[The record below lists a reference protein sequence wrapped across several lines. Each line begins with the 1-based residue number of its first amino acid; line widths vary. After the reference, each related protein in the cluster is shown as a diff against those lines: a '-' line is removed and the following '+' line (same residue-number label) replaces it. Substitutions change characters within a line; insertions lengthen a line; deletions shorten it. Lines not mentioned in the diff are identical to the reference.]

1 MNQPRLLP
9 LVALLATAPHLHA
22 ARIAW
27 VSDNGAEGSAATTGL
42 GSDGVVRGA
51 WHAATSPATPY
62 VDQGF
67 IGLLTSAGH
76 VVQRFNPPSGKLSID
91 DVPLLNSYDLVIL
104 GSALNSGPFNL
115 LAQGSKWNTDI
126 RAPMLIT
133 KSTLVRAN
141 RLGLLQA
148 ATTATEYDSAADD
161 PARTASG
168 KLTFHVPS
176 HPVFAGIPTT
186 ETAGGRVMNDFC
198 GIRIANPPNNR
209 GTSVQFYQLSIN
221 GADQG
226 ISNILEPGGVN
237 LATLD
242 FNPLDPGVNIPA
254 GQTPALHPTDRYEA
268 RGYGIAE
275 WPAGITVRTT
285 QAADI
290 LAGYRMLFSCGT
302 RDASGSVTSAPNP
315 QAGALDLTA
324 TGQQMFLKAVQHAIA
339 QPPAGPN
346 RWTNQPAANFLWNQS
361 SPNWLAPGLWTDGSD
376 AIFTETGAGPIVVDA
391 PVTARD
397 LFFAAPGYSL
407 SSTNGSSLLLSEPA
421 EGRDPVISCHA
432 PATIALEIAGSD
444 GLSLRGSA
452 DLMLAGLNTYSG
464 GTRIL
469 SGTVTM
475 KSPTTGNN
483 AGPFAIDAV
492 DAIEPGATLRYF
504 NALDPALPYTTNS
517 NLRSPNGQLYRY
529 SRLVMTGGTFDLNGD
544 DNQNQMPAPSGTGII
559 TNNSPLARAVLKIGA
574 PAGSV
579 TTFSGIIQ
587 NGNNGNMVVSVVPAS
602 ATAQKQ
608 GYRTDIDLAAMDAS
622 ATFVLD
628 NANTYS
634 GFTRIGSGLLTFTSR
649 GRWGVPVNTGD
660 PITSSPTGSI
670 ICNGNLGDLRVD
682 FNGTSQITGGLSGN
696 GGVFANNRDDTL
708 SILTVG
714 GANLSNTAWP
724 TGGGG
729 QNGRIADNTNGGTGR
744 VGLTKTGTGT
754 IGLPTAQL
762 TYSGPT
768 RIEQGILEFTATGA
782 PSPNSAIDIANG
794 AQLRLSYSGN
804 RPVAGFS
811 INGVSLPAGTIVSAT
826 THPNAIS
833 GPGSI
838 AISGISIAAGN
849 GTVTVTWAGSGTLEE
864 STDLQSWTEVPGA
877 VSPLTRA
884 ASEARRYFRLRQ

>member
-1 MNQPRLLP
+1 
-9 LVALLATAPHLHA
+9 
-22 ARIAW
+22 
-27 VSDNGAEGSAATTGL
+27 VSDNGAEGSAATTGT

-51 WHAATSPATPY
+51 WHAPVSPGTPY

-67 IGLLTSAGH
+67 VDLLIAAGH
-76 VVQRFNPPSGKLSID
+76 TIQRFNPQSGRLSAD
-91 DVPLLNSYDLVIL
+91 DVPLLNAYDLVVL

-161 PARTASG
+161 PKRTASG

-176 HPVFAGIPTT
+176 HPVFAGIPAT

-198 GIRIANPPNNR
+198 GIRIAIPPNNR
-209 GTSVQFYQLSIN
+209 STSVQFYQLSIN
-221 GADQG
+221 GTDQG

-315 QAGALDLTA
+315 QAGALDLTPA
-324 TGQQMFLKAVQHAIA
+324 GQQMFLQAVQHALR

-346 RWTNQPAANFLWNQS
+346 RWTNQPGGNFLWNQS
-361 SPNWLAPGLWTDGSD
+361 SQNWLAPTVWTDGAD
-376 AIFTETGAGPIVVDA
+376 AIFTESGAGPILIDA

-397 LFFAAPGYSL
+397 LFFGAPGYSL
-407 SSTNGSSLLLSEPA
+407 SSTNGSSLLLTEPA
-421 EGRDPVISCHA
+421 EGRDPVITTHA
-432 PATIALEIAGSD
+432 PAAISAELAGSD
-444 GLSLRGSA
+444 GLTLRGSSE
-452 DLMLAGLNTYSG
+452 LTLAGLNTISG

-475 KSPTTGNN
+475 KSPTSGNN
-483 AGPFAIDAV
+483 ASPFALDAIDAL
-492 DAIEPGATLRYF
+492 ERGATLRYF
-504 NALDPALPYTTNS
+504 NALDPTLPYTTSS
-517 NLRSPNGQLYRY
+517 NLRAANGQLHRY

-587 NGNNGNMVVSVVPAS
+587 NGNNGNMVVSVVPNS

-608 GYRTDIDLAAMDAS
+608 GYRTDIDLAAMDGS
-622 ATFVLD
+622 SVFILD

-634 GFTRIGSGLLTFTSR
+634 GFTRIGSGLLTFTDR
-649 GRWGVPVNTGD
+649 GRWGVPVTTGD
-660 PITSSPTGSI
+660 PITSSPNGTI
-670 ICNGNLGDLRVD
+670 ICNGTLSDLRVD
-682 FNGTSQITGGLSGN
+682 FNGTSQTTGGLSGN
-696 GGVFANNRDDTL
+696 GGVFANNRDGTL

-714 GANLSNTAWP
+714 AANLSNTVWP

-744 VGLTKTGTGT
+744 VGLTKTGSGT

-768 RIEQGILEFTATGA
+768 RIEQGVLEFTATGA
-782 PSPNSAIDIANG
+782 PSPASPIEVSPG
-794 AQLRLSYSGN
+794 AQLRLSFSGS
-804 RPVAGFS
+804 RTVAGFS
-811 INGVSLPAGTIVSAT
+811 INGRSQPAGTICSAA
-826 THPNAIS
+826 THPDAIS

-838 AISGISIAAGN
+838 VIAGISVTTAN
-849 GTVTVTWAGSGTLEE
+849 GSVTITWGGDGTLQE
-864 STDLQSWTEVPGA
+864 STDLQSWTDLPGA
-877 VSPLTRA
+877 FSPLTQPA
-884 ASEARRYFRLRQ
+884 TPGRRYFRLRP